1 MVKAFQHKLLHYAPS
16 CIFGICA
23 NAGDETDGVHGTI
36 YIHLQRINRYLRN
49 KVIMVKAAY
58 NKRGG
63 NEYVQIIVS
72 LMEGEIICQDD
83 VARFQ
88 SASRAIADMMF
99 NKYCCQ
105 IAYAVHGNTDN
116 LHAHFV
122 INSVRYVD
130 GYKLQLGKKE
140 LFQLKTIVSDILNQY
155 GFSRL
160 LYYSAD
166 ENLEN

>member
-1 MVKAFQHKLLHYAPS
+1 MSTLRALNGTYRTLDGIVKYIASNEEHNDLVLAYRAVGADPFRATRDMLL
-16 CIFGICA
+16 
-23 NAGDETDGVHGTI
+23 
-36 YIHLQRINRYLRN
+36 
-49 KVIMVKAAY
+49 VKAAY

-72 LMEGEIICQDD
+72 LMEVEIICQDD

-99 NKYCCQ
+99 NNYCCQ

>member
-1 MVKAFQHKLLHYAPS
+1 MSTLRALNGTYRTLDGIVK
-16 CIFGICA
+16 
-23 NAGDETDGVHGTI
+23 
-36 YIHLQRINRYLRN
+36 YIASNEEHNDLVLYYDAVGADPFRATRDMLS
-49 KVIMVKAAY
+49 VKAAY

-63 NEYVQIIVS
+63 SEYVQIIVS
-72 LMEGEIICQDD
+72 LMEAEIICQDD

-166 ENLEN
+166 KNLEN